1 MAAERPKSAECIEK
15 VILNLKNRFKYVRKI
30 V

>member
-15 VILNLKNRFKYVRKI
+15 VILNLKNRFKYVLEK
-30 V
+30 

>member
-15 VILNLKNRFKYVRKI
+15 VILNLKNRFKYMLEK
-30 V
+30 